1 MKLLKKI
8 LKVGLAIL
16 SIAIVCLYLLFV
28 YFSSPPSD
36 EDIRKK
42 FASTPYTPQIKRESF
57 KDFTYRVLSS
67 QQKEDRPTLL
77 FIHGTIGSCSDFEVY
92 MKDEDLVRKFN
103 MIAYDRIGY
112 NYQDKYPV
120 QESIAF
126 ERDLLDNL
134 IDKISSKN
142 IILVGY
148 SYGGPIALATRKK
161 VKNSGR
167 ITL

>member
-1 MKLLKKI
+1 
-8 LKVGLAIL
+8 
-16 SIAIVCLYLLFV
+16 
-28 YFSSPPSD
+28 
-36 EDIRKK
+36 
-42 FASTPYTPQIKRESF
+42 
-57 KDFTYRVLSS
+57 
-67 QQKEDRPTLL
+67 
-77 FIHGTIGSCSDFEVY
+77 
-92 MKDEDLVRKFN
+92 MKDEELVGKFN

-161 VKNSGR
+161 VKN
-167 ITL
+167 ITLCHNTP